1 MDRYKVTWISHN
13 IGQQAIIMADSAAEA
28 KMKVK
33 RRNPH
38 GEYKNMTVVKMK

>member
-1 MDRYKVTWISHN
+1 MELFEGFLMIYAIVFYKDIEN
-13 IGQQAIIMADSAAEA
+13 LPA

-38 GEYKNMTVVKMK
+38 GEYKNMTAVKMR